1 MKREAGGNANVNFPP
16 PNARVFA
23 ALQRTHPRSSQFES
37 QHHHHSIQ
45 TIVFHLWTPK
55 VLDNIKKEGIHNIT
69 EQEMFRILHDFCV
82 TKQICRS
89 WNWPSKLCTD
99 CQMLFLYAYAFWII
113 PNHGG
118 KSDYVSKG
126 ILYAVYPGI
135 MYSSQK
141 KKKRTWI
148 CMPH

>member
-1 MKREAGGNANVNFPP
+1 MWKFKAFRGKYCLCWESICIAENTGAIVRRPSPQLECCWAERSVSRKETKMKREAGGNANVNFPP

-89 WNWPSKLCTD
+89 WN
-99 CQMLFLYAYAFWII
+99 
-113 PNHGG
+113 
-118 KSDYVSKG
+118 
-126 ILYAVYPGI
+126 
-135 MYSSQK
+135 
-141 KKKRTWI
+141 
-148 CMPH
+148 